1 MAYDLCAEQAALHNI
16 ETCDAAIRR
25 INGQIADLQAE
36 RGKWEEKREQWDEK
50 AGEQKLLFEEEETRR
65 QERAVR

>member
-1 MAYDLCAEQAALHNI
+1 MQHDYATEQAALHNI

-25 INGQIADLQAE
+25 IDRQIADLQAE
-36 RGKWEEKREQWDEK
+36 RGEWEEKREQWDEK
-50 AGEQKLLFEEEETRR
+50 AGEQKLLFEEEETSR